1 MKPSTWVA
9 WGGLV
14 TAAITAVTVAWQAYE
29 TRNHYRLTATPM
41 VLPRV
46 THGHLDEQWGI
57 FLRNVGTGPAHL
69 NYKAVTLDGQ
79 STDMETIV
87 ATMIRE
93 GVLLPN
99 PKQISYLGLKQ
110 GSSLGAG
117 DTKA

>member
-14 TAAITAVTVAWQAYE
+14 TAAITAVAVAWQAYE
-29 TRNHYRLTATPM
+29 TRNHYRLTATPI
-41 VLPRV
+41 VLPLV

-93 GVLLPN
+93 GVLLAI
-99 PKQISYLGLKQ
+99 PKQISYLGFE
-110 GSSLGAG
+110 AG
-117 DTKA
+117 KLFVGR